1 MITLVTAIYE
11 NGVLRPLTPLELPE
25 HTQVQLSVL
34 PLPTPDDA
42 QEHRRRVQEVLVA
55 AGLRRPTTY
64 MSTTDA
70 EESTSDGER
79 QTPPRLPGTPVSDIV
94 IAQRRGELARRFSA
108 DRPLS
113 ELITE
118 EREGR

>member
-42 QEHRRRVQEVLVA
+42 QEHRRRVHEALVA
-55 AGLRRPTTY
+55 AGLIRPTSASPSTRKICVPCASLSPGRARY
-64 MSTTDA
+64 MRHV
-70 EESTSDGER
+70 TSER
-79 QTPPRLPGTPVSDIV
+79 FGSRCG
-94 IAQRRGELARRFSA
+94 ARW
-108 DRPLS
+108 
-113 ELITE
+113 
-118 EREGR
+118 

>member
-55 AGLRRPTTY
+55 AGLRQPI
-64 MSTTDA
+64 
-70 EESTSDGER
+70 STSLRTPRSLSDEER
-79 QTPPRLPGTPVSDIV
+79 
-94 IAQRRGELARRFSA
+94 AELARRFSA

-113 ELITE
+113 ELIIE